1 MKETAFVTGATN
13 GTGYV
18 IARRFAK
25 EGFDVYITSR
35 DKARVKESAK
45 KLADE
50 FGGKVQIFGV
60 SLGVDDENEVLK
72 LFDNIKASGRV
83 ISKLVLNAA
92 NLGIAQTNFFDISI
106 EEWMSVHKTNVRW
119 NFLIAQQTAKLMRDT
134 KTKGTIVFI
143 GSVQGLRAVKNRS
156 AYSTSKSA
164 IHGLA
169 RNLAVELGTYGIR
182 VNTVVAGTIKTT
194 RWHARPDLQAN
205 PTNLVPLGDVCE
217 FEDIANAAWFL
228 SSDEARI
235 ITGAELAVDGGL
247 LAQLVYEKE
256 GIIK

>member
-1 MKETAFVTGATN
+1 MNKTAFITGATN
-13 GTGYV
+13 GTGYA
-18 IARRFAK
+18 IARRFAS

-35 DKARVKESAK
+35 DKARAEESAK
-45 KLADE
+45 TLAGE
-50 FGGKVQIFGV
+50 FGGQVQIFGV
-60 SLGVDDENEVLK
+60 GLGVDDENEIFK

-83 ISKLVLNAA
+83 VNKLVLNAA

-106 EEWMSVHKTNVRW
+106 DEWMSVHKTNIRW
-119 NFLIAQQTAKLMRDT
+119 NFLIAQQAAKRMRDT
-134 KTKGTIVFI
+134 QTKGTIVFI

-164 IHGLA
+164 IHSMA
-169 RNLAVELGTYGIR
+169 RNLAVELGAYGIR
-182 VNTVVAGTIKTT
+182 VNTVVAGTIKTA
-194 RWHARPDLQAN
+194 RWRARPDLQED

-217 FEDIANAAWFL
+217 FEDVANAAWFL

-247 LAQLVYEKE
+247 LAQLVYGKE
-256 GIIK
+256 GIVK